1 MAVPGNAIYFAPM
14 KTVLL
19 AAFGALLLS
28 TPGDQPPAPAATYKS
43 SAELTAALT
52 AGQATPDMLTSPV
65 SLDERH
71 RINLIRRTKPAGAVA
86 HEGFAELHHIVEG
99 SGSFVT
105 GGTIV
110 RPTGGRGA
118 ATIQDGV
125 SKHVGKG
132 DVVLVP
138 PGVPHW
144 YKDLDAPITYLEV
157 RWAER

>member
-1 MAVPGNAIYFAPM
+1 MRTALLGAMALSTMLTAADGPPAIY
-14 KTVLL
+14 KTN
-19 AAFGALLLS
+19 
-28 TPGDQPPAPAATYKS
+28 
-43 SAELTAALT
+43 AELTGALK

-71 RINLIRRTKPAGAVA
+71 RINLIRRTRPAAAVA
-86 HEGFAELHHIVEG
+86 HEGFAELHHIVDG
-99 SGSFVT
+99 SGTFVT

-110 RPTGGRGA
+110 RPTGGGGA
-118 ATIQDGV
+118 ATIRDGV

-144 YKDLDAPITYLEV
+144 YKELDGPITYLEV

>member
-1 MAVPGNAIYFAPM
+1 M
-14 KTVLL
+14 KTALL
-19 AAFGALLLS
+19 GALALS
-28 TPGDQPPAPAATYKS
+28 TM
-43 SAELTAALT
+43 LTAADGPPAIYKTNAELNGALK

-86 HEGFAELHHIVEG
+86 HEGFAELHHIVDG
-99 SGSFVT
+99 SGTFVT

-110 RPTGGRGA
+110 RPTGGVGA
-118 ATIQDGV
+118 ATIRDGV
-125 SKHVGKG
+125 SKHVAKG

-144 YKDLDAPITYLEV
+144 YQQLDGPITYLEV
-157 RWAER
+157 RWAEK